1 MLSKSQ
7 PNNKRIAKNTLL
19 LYFRQI
25 FTMAVSLYTSR
36 IVLNALGI
44 DDYGIYNV
52 VGGVVLMFAFL
63 NSTMAS
69 ASQRFLAFDIA
80 KGDENRLK
88 QTFGLTLLSYAI
100 VAIIAVVLCESVA
113 VWFLNTQMNIPFH
126 RMEAANWVLQC
137 SIFMFVINIMTTP
150 YLSAIIAR
158 ERMGVYAY
166 ASIVDALLKLT
177 AVYTLTVIPL
187 DKMKV
192 YGVLMLVVTSS
203 MTIFYI
209 VYCRRYFVEC
219 TCHFYYDKKRLWE
232 MFSFAGW
239 NVLGSIA
246 NIMRS
251 QGINIVLNIFFN
263 PAVNAAR
270 GIAFH
275 VNSAIAS
282 FSNNFYTAVRPQ
294 IIKTY
299 AMQQYEQMFNIIFY
313 SSRLAYYLLFLISL
327 PVLLLTDEILKLWL
341 VTPPPLSTLFV
352 QLTVLNSLLEVLNFP
367 LVNGLQACGKIRGYQ
382 IFISISYLM
391 VLPVSYLFYKIGYP
405 AETSMIVNIVIVA
418 ACAIPRL
425 MFCKKYIG
433 LSIMLYCKK
442 ILIKIFLVSALGY
455 AIGVYIVSLHMPL
468 GVVNLLEKIVLIVLE
483 AFFVIGT
490 FGITPKERVKVFT
503 LMKLMIK
510 NKRNRE

>member
-1 MLSKSQ
+1 MVNIAS
-7 PNNKRIAKNTLL
+7 NNKRIAKNTLL
-19 LYFRQI
+19 LYFRQL

-36 IVLNALGI
+36 IVLNALGV

-63 NSTMAS
+63 SSTMAS

-80 KGDENRLK
+80 QGEDGRLK
-88 QTFGLTLLSYAI
+88 QTFGLTFLFYVI
-100 VAIIAVVLCESVA
+100 VAVIAVVSCESIA
-113 VWFLNTQMNIPFH
+113 VWFLNTQMNIPAH
-126 RMEAANWVLQC
+126 RINAANWVLQC
-137 SIFMFVINIMTTP
+137 SILMFVCNIMATP
-150 YLSAIIAR
+150 YMSVIVAR

-166 ASIVDALLKLT
+166 ASIADAMLKLT
-177 AVYTLTVIPL
+177 AVYVLTIIPF

-192 YGVLMLVVTSS
+192 YAMLTFVATLLMTL
-203 MTIFYI
+203 FYAI
-209 VYCRRYFVEC
+209 YCKFRFAEC
-219 TCHFYYDKKRLWE
+219 SCHFFYDRRRLRE

-275 VNSAIAS
+275 VNSAIGS

-299 AMQQYEQMFNIIFY
+299 AVQQYEKMFDIIFY

-327 PVLLLTDEILKLWL
+327 PVLLLTDELLRYWL
-341 VTPPPLSTLFV
+341 VTPPPLSVLFV
-352 QLTVLNSLLEVLNFP
+352 QLTIINSLLEVLNFP

-382 IFISISYLM
+382 TFISVSYLM
-391 VLPVSYLFYKIGYP
+391 VLPISYLFYKIGYP

-418 ACAIPRL
+418 ACGIPRL
-425 MFCKKYIG
+425 LFCKKYIG
-433 LSIMLYCKK
+433 LSIYLYWKNV
-442 ILIKIFLVSALGY
+442 LIKIIVVTIIGY
-455 AIGVYIVSLHMPL
+455 IMGRKIVSDSITQDFIDVFIKISLI
-468 GVVNLLEKIVLIVLE
+468 LLNTIIIVIL
-483 AFFVIGT
+483 
-490 FGITPKERVKVFT
+490 FGITNKEKRRILEFIKIKT
-503 LMKLMIK
+503 QKL
-510 NKRNRE
+510 

>member
-1 MLSKSQ
+1 MSKLEA
-7 PNNKRIAKNTLL
+7 NKRIAKNTLL
-19 LYFRQI
+19 LYFRQM

-36 IVLNALGI
+36 IVLNTLGVE
-44 DDYGIYNV
+44 DYGIYNV
-52 VGGVVLMFAFL
+52 VGGIVLMFAFL

-80 KGDENRLK
+80 KGDEKRLK
-88 QTFGLTLLSYAI
+88 QTFGLMLLSYAI
-100 VAIIAVVLCESVA
+100 VAIIAIALCESVA
-113 VWFLNTQMNIPFH
+113 VWFLNTQMNIPFN
-126 RMEAANWVLQC
+126 RMDAANWVLQC
-137 SIFMFVINIMTTP
+137 SILMFVINVMTTP
-150 YLSAIIAR
+150 YQSTIIAR

-166 ASIVDALLKLT
+166 ASIVDALMKLT
-177 AVYTLTVIPL
+177 AVYMLTVTPF

-192 YGVLMLVVTSS
+192 YGVLMLVVTLS
-203 MTIFYI
+203 MTSFYIFY
-209 VYCRRYFVEC
+209 CRHHFVEC
-219 TCHFYYDKKRLWE
+219 TSRFYYDIKRLRE

-246 NIMRS
+246 NVMRS

-299 AMQQYEQMFNIIFY
+299 AMRQYELMFDIIFY

-327 PVLLLTDEILKLWL
+327 PVLLLTNEILKLWL

-382 IFISISYLM
+382 IFISTSYLM
-391 VLPVSYLFYKIGYP
+391 VLPVSYLFYKMGYP

-425 MFCKKYIG
+425 AFCKKYIG
-433 LSIMLYCKK
+433 LPIFLYCKNVFFRIIIVS
-442 ILIKIFLVSALGY
+442 ILSYL
-455 AIGVYIVSLHMPL
+455 IGSYIVSFSIFQSVIDFWVK
-468 GVVNLLEKIVLIVLE
+468 VVLLILE
-483 AFFVIGT
+483 AFIVIGLL
-490 FGITPKERVKVFT
+490 GISLQE
-503 LMKLMIK
+503 
-510 NKRNRE
+510 KRKIIVWLKFKIQDR